1 VNGGRAPGGIGKVAC
16 LLAGIVL
23 AAAPLRPA
31 AAFAGE
37 GGDGPSAKQHFLQGV
52 SHFKEGKFSLAL
64 ESFKASY
71 ALHPHWELHYDIG
84 LCYKEL
90 GFYVEAKREFE
101 AYIIQGKGKIPID
114 RQEIIFSVM
123 AEITGL
129 LGLLDV
135 TVNVKGAA
143 ITVDGHLVGTCP
155 LPGPIEL
162 NRGEHVIEASAGGYV
177 PSGGTFVVEEGERK
191 AMTIDLE
198 PADKGAGAGA
208 AQEAPV
214 VVEGSGGKRLA
225 PPWVLYTG
233 MALSVA
239 LLGAG
244 AVTGALTLEKRGDVD
259 HLVGSYD
266 PATAT
271 WEEYLRVS
279 SRLDDMKEKGRLLGT
294 TTTVL
299 LCAGAA
305 VGLTTLAL
313 FIADRKLEK
322 GERRAAALLGFDP
335 AARSGVAAVR
345 VFF

>member
-1 VNGGRAPGGIGKVAC
+1 MGRTAC

-23 AAAPLRPA
+23 AAALLRPS
-31 AAFAGE
+31 AAFPGE
-37 GGDGPSAKQHFLQGV
+37 SGDEPSAKQHFLQGV

-71 ALHPHWELHYDIG
+71 ALRPHWELHYNIG

-90 GFYVEAKREFE
+90 GFHVEAKREFE
-101 AYIIQGKGKIPID
+101 EYIVQGKGKIPVD
-114 RQEIIFSVM
+114 KQEVIFSVM
-123 AEITGL
+123 AEIAGL

-143 ITVDGHLVGTCP
+143 ITIDGHLVGTYP
-155 LPGPIEL
+155 LPGPVEL
-162 NRGEHVIEASAGGYV
+162 NRGEHVIEASAEGYL

-198 PADKGAGAGA
+198 PAEGGAGAGA
-208 AQEAPV
+208 APEAPV
-214 VVEGSGGKRLA
+214 VVDRSGGKRIA

-233 MALSVA
+233 MALGVA
-239 LLGAG
+239 ILGAG
-244 AVTGALTLEKRGDVD
+244 AVTGALTLRKRSDLD

-266 PATAT
+266 AATAT

-279 SRLDDMKEKGRLLGT
+279 SKLDDMKEEGRLLGT
-294 TTTVL
+294 MTTVF

-305 VGLTTLAL
+305 VGLTALAL
-313 FIADRKLEK
+313 FIADGKLRKKEK
-322 GERRAAALLGFDP
+322 KAGAVLSFDP
-335 AARSGVAAVR
+335 AARSGMAALR
-345 VFF
+345 IAF